1 MLCSAEQAPYIT
13 GEKKPLRLTLTEE
26 QYERTADPSARRA
39 LEEEMDRLRGLQTV
53 ERVTVMPDGGALPDF
68 GVQLI
73 EVSGHM
79 PGHLCVWIERE
90 KTLVAGDALIIQ
102 GRTTPAARRT
112 VYPRYAHRAE
122 IA

>member
-1 MLCSAEQAPYIT
+1 
-13 GEKKPLRLTLTEE
+13 
-26 QYERTADPSARRA
+26 
-39 LEEEMDRLRGLQTV
+39 MDRLRGLQTV

-90 KTLVAGDALIIQ
+90 KTLVAGDALISRDGQ
-102 GRTTPAARRT
+102 LLPPDGRFTLDMPTALKSLEKLLDYDIVT
-112 VYPRYAHRAE
+112 VICYHGGLVTEKTKESLQSIVRGE
-122 IA
+122 